1 MDVKSS
7 FNLEIWI
14 VAPNTRGRGYCLS
27 KVVDADFTKPPS
39 ALIKLWMLTSPSLQA
54 DFNIQV
60 CSNQDLLEMFGKH
73 EASKCCLLT
82 VCYHSPGSEPP
93 DIPDWDFSTGQS
105 VEAPFTPSMP
115 CPSIAEPSLQTQTQS
130 ADHGYLANPN
140 PSNEHVG
147 VDEEGLYIE
156 LGSQPPKPPNSEP
169 RAKQRQAECS
179 QSDPCYDTDID
190 NESSSSEDDEI

>member
-1 MDVKSS
+1 MLEFVHFCVHRFICSSYLFFICRMDEK
-7 FNLEIWI
+7 IWI

-105 VEAPFTPSMP
+105 VEAPFTPSIP
-115 CPSIAEPSLQTQTQS
+115 CPSSRT
-130 ADHGYLANPN
+130 
-140 PSNEHVG
+140 
-147 VDEEGLYIE
+147 
-156 LGSQPPKPPNSEP
+156 KPPNWDSIC
-169 RAKQRQAECS
+169 R
-179 QSDPCYDTDID
+179 
-190 NESSSSEDDEI
+190 